1 MESKT
6 LYCMECVEGRP
17 VALGLCADCLAG
29 EPLEEVIRQIAR
41 LSRELENA
49 RTRLAHIE
57 REVAR
62 LVDAEVIS
70 EGKAREILDVGVDE
84 WREIMERSG
93 DKNVTLVDVLLYD
106 AGREHGR
113 IESKEEIERLR
124 GELEKLRQENEQLR
138 REIQARGNV

>member
-1 MESKT
+1 MANER

-29 EPLEEVIRQIAR
+29 EPLEEVIRQIAG

-57 REVAR
+57 REVVR

-70 EGKAREILDVGVDE
+70 EGKAREILGVGVDE
-84 WREIMERSG
+84 WREIEDRILG
-93 DKNVTLVDVLLYD
+93 
-106 AGREHGR
+106 AGTDT
-113 IESKEEIERLR
+113 
-124 GELEKLRQENEQLR
+124 
-138 REIQARGNV
+138 

>member
-1 MESKT
+1 MTNEKKQKIE
-6 LYCMECVEGRP
+6 L
-17 VALGLCADCLAG
+17 ALELVDDLCD
-29 EPLEEVIRQIAR
+29 EVFR
-41 LSRELENA
+41 LDREWENA
-49 RTRLAHIE
+49 RKRLAHIE
-57 REVAR
+57 REVVR

-84 WREIMERSG
+84 WREIMDRSG
-93 DKNVTLVDVLLYD
+93 EKNVTLVDVLLYD

-113 IESKEEIERLR
+113 IESEEEIERLR

>member
-1 MESKT
+1 MTNEKKQKIE
-6 LYCMECVEGRP
+6 L
-17 VALGLCADCLAG
+17 ALELVDDLCD
-29 EPLEEVIRQIAR
+29 EIFR
-41 LSRELENA
+41 LDRELENA

-70 EGKAREILDVGVDE
+70 EGKAREILGVGVDE
-84 WREIMERSG
+84 WREIEERSG
-93 DKNVTLVDVLLYD
+93 EKNVTLVDVLLYD

-113 IESKEEIERLR
+113 IESEEEIERLR

>member
-1 MESKT
+1 MTNEKKQKIE
-6 LYCMECVEGRP
+6 L
-17 VALGLCADCLAG
+17 ALELVDDLCD
-29 EPLEEVIRQIAR
+29 EVFR
-41 LSRELENA
+41 LDREWENA

-70 EGKAREILDVGVDE
+70 EGKAREILGVGVDE
-84 WREIMERSG
+84 WREIEERSG
-93 DKNVTLVDVLLYD
+93 EKNVTLVDVLLYD

-113 IESKEEIERLR
+113 IESEEEIERLR

>member
-1 MESKT
+1 MTNEKKQKIE
-6 LYCMECVEGRP
+6 L
-17 VALGLCADCLAG
+17 ALELVDDLCD
-29 EPLEEVIRQIAR
+29 EIFR
-41 LSRELENA
+41 LDRELENA

-70 EGKAREILDVGVDE
+70 EGKARELLDVGVDE

-93 DKNVTLVDVLLYD
+93 EKNVTLVDVLLYD

-124 GELEKLRQENEQLR
+124 GELEKLRQENERLR

>member
-1 MESKT
+1 MTNEKKQKIE
-6 LYCMECVEGRP
+6 L
-17 VALGLCADCLAG
+17 ALELVDDLCD
-29 EPLEEVIRQIAR
+29 EIFR
-41 LSRELENA
+41 LDRELENA

-93 DKNVTLVDVLLYD
+93 EKNVTLVDVLLYD

-113 IESKEEIERLR
+113 IESEEEIERLR